1 MDNGLILE
9 NFQRLVTRFPHKD
22 ILVRTPV
29 IPEFND
35 TQDVLTAIA
44 ALVCPFPQVRY
55 EPLPYHRLGT
65 QKYTFIGKTCPM
77 GDVRLDNEFFK

>member
-1 MDNGLILE
+1 M
-9 NFQRLVTRFPHKD
+9 
-22 ILVRTPV
+22 RTPV
-29 IPEFND
+29 IPGFND

-44 ALVCPFPQVRY
+44 ELVRPFPQVRY

-77 GDVRLDNEFFK
+77 GDVRLDNEFFKQALHKMHDILGERLIQPKGKSI